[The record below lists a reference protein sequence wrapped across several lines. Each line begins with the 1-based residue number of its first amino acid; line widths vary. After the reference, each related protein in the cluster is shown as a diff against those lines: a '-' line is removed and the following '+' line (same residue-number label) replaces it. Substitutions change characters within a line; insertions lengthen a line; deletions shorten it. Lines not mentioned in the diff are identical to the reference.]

1 MPIRACTRSVA
12 PVWTSYTTVLERVL
26 ADWRENSAISAD
38 SKRSNKALRSSS
50 MPSLAMRVMAYWLVN
65 WAMPRTRKTPMMASG
80 TSHSSRVPSVKPL
93 SSNGLSSAGIRG
105 SVMAPTTVPKKAR
118 PQATRCPLKK
128 GSRRRSLARRP
139 GDVGAA
145 VLAALG
151 VPESGAC
158 ICGRILRFTGCTIPF
173 VTGVRDQCVICRV
186 VFRLCCVR
194 FRRLPMTTDRSIPS
208 QAAAPLLPLRRQV
221 LAAILSLPALPA
233 LAQFRV
239 EVTGVGL
246 TQLPIALA
254 PFRGEAQSP
263 QRISAI
269 VQADLERSGQF
280 RSIDAAGAALDEVS
294 RPDMAQ
300 WRQKSADSLVTG
312 SITRLAD
319 GRYDIRFRLWD
330 VVRAQDLGGQ
340 SFVVS
345 QGDLRLVAHRIAD
358 FVYEKLTGERG
369 VFSTRIAYVTKA
381 GGRYS
386 LWVADADGEN
396 AQAALSS
403 PEPIIS
409 PAWAP
414 NGTQLAYVS
423 FESRKPVV
431 YVHDVASGRRRL
443 IANFRGSNSAPAW
456 SPDGRQLA
464 VTLTRDGSSQLYT
477 IDANGGEPRRLMQ
490 SSGIDT
496 EPVFSGDGRTIY
508 FVSDRGGA
516 PQIYK
521 VAASGGNAE
530 RVTFSGSYN
539 ISPSVSPDG
548 RWLAYISRVG
558 GAFKLHVMDLGTG
571 AVSAITDT
579 TADEN
584 PSFAP
589 NSRLIVYAT
598 QQQGRE
604 ALMTTTLDGKIKARL
619 AGQGGDIREPD
630 WGPYQK
636 Q

>member
-1 MPIRACTRSVA
+1 
-12 PVWTSYTTVLERVL
+12 
-26 ADWRENSAISAD
+26 
-38 SKRSNKALRSSS
+38 
-50 MPSLAMRVMAYWLVN
+50 
-65 WAMPRTRKTPMMASG
+65 
-80 TSHSSRVPSVKPL
+80 
-93 SSNGLSSAGIRG
+93 
-105 SVMAPTTVPKKAR
+105 
-118 PQATRCPLKK
+118 
-128 GSRRRSLARRP
+128 
-139 GDVGAA
+139 
-145 VLAALG
+145 
-151 VPESGAC
+151 
-158 ICGRILRFTGCTIPF
+158 
-173 VTGVRDQCVICRV
+173 
-186 VFRLCCVR
+186 
-194 FRRLPMTTDRSIPS
+194 MTTDRSIPS

-496 EPVFSGDGRTIY
+496 EPGFSGDGRTIY